1 MHYLCT
7 SFNDIFSLMIFIL
20 IAYILLILAVAFYK
34 RQSGNDVFFT
44 AEKNSSWAM
53 VAFGMLGASLSGIS
67 FISVP
72 GMATSSSFTY
82 MQLVLG
88 FSLGY
93 IIVAKV
99 LLPLYYKLNL
109 TNIYEYLSL
118 RHGKHSY
125 RTASMFFILS
135 RGLGSAAR
143 LYVSAFLIHSFIFA
157 PLGIPFPLVAIL
169 MVAFIYLYTSVGGI
183 HTLVKTDVIQTIFL
197 LGALIILLLLSYN
210 QLGESFS
217 LGETLSQQ
225 SFIVTDWVA
234 KNNFVKYVLSGMLI
248 TVCMTGLDQDM
259 MQKNLTCR
267 TLQEA
272 QKNMYSYGFMFLPIN
287 FAFLLL
293 GLYVGGIFIENGI
306 TIPAENDM
314 LLPEA
319 VRMGLLPEVGTY
331 IFIIGIISASLSSA
345 DSTFVS
351 LTTTISTT
359 FCPTETKEDKGKYE
373 NFRKLTHIAVGV
385 FFCLMLMVFYFV
397 ENDNMIDLLFRLA
410 SYTYG
415 PLLGLFALSMFTKI
429 QIKDKFSPIVCTIS
443 PIICVI
449 IQVLS
454 DNSLGYELLLL
465 NGIITFVGLL
475 LIKRNDNTEC
485 KILNK

>member
-7 SFNDIFSLMIFIL
+7 SFYDIFSLMLFIL

-72 GMATSSSFTY
+72 GMAPSSGFTY

-143 LYVSAFLIHSFIFA
+143 LYVSAFLIHTFIFA

-169 MVAFIYLYTSVGGI
+169 MIAFIYLYTSVGGI
-183 HTLVKTDVIQTIFL
+183 HTLVKTDVIQTVFL

-225 SFIVTDWVA
+225 SFIVTDWAA
-234 KNNFVKYVLSGMLI
+234 KNNFIKYVLSGMLI

-267 TLQEA
+267 TLKEA

-293 GLYVGGIFIENGI
+293 GLYVGGILIENGI

-319 VRMGLLPEVGTY
+319 VRMGLLPEVATY

-359 FCPTETKEDKGKYE
+359 FCPTQIKGNEGKFE

-385 FFCLMLMVFYFV
+385 FFCLMLMVFYYV
-397 ENDNMIDLLFRLA
+397 GNDNMIDLLFNLA

-415 PLLGLFALSMFTKI
+415 PLLGLFAFSMFTKYKI
-429 QIKDKFSPIVCTIS
+429 NDKFSPIICIIS
-443 PIICVI
+443 PSICLAA
-449 IQVLS
+449 QFLTN
-454 DNSLGYELLLL
+454 NSFGYELLLL

-475 LIKRNDNTEC
+475 LIKRNDSTER

>member
-7 SFNDIFSLMIFIL
+7 SFYDIFSLMIFIL

-72 GMATSSSFTY
+72 GMAPSSGFTY

-143 LYVSAFLIHSFIFA
+143 LYVSAFLIHTFIFA

-183 HTLVKTDVIQTIFL
+183 HTLVKTDVIQTVFL

-293 GLYVGGIFIENGI
+293 GLFVGGIFIENGI

-319 VRMGLLPEVGTY
+319 VRIGLLPEVATY

-359 FCPTETKEDKGKYE
+359 FCPTHTKEDKGKYE
-373 NFRKLTHIAVGV
+373 NFRKLTHIVVGV

-397 ENDNMIDLLFRLA
+397 ENNNMIDLLFNLA

-415 PLLGLFALSMFTKI
+415 PLLGLFAFSMFTKYKI
-429 QIKDKFSPIVCTIS
+429 NDKLS
-443 PIICVI
+443 PIICI
-449 IQVLS
+449 ISPSICLAAQFLTN
-454 DNSLGYELLLL
+454 NSFGYELLLL

-475 LIKRNDNTEC
+475 LIKRNDSTER

>member
-1 MHYLCT
+1 MWGILVIYL
-7 SFNDIFSLMIFIL
+7 S
-20 IAYILLILAVAFYK
+20 LILGVALYK
-34 RQSGNDVFFT
+34 RRRGNKAFFT

-109 TNIYEYLSL
+109 TNIYEYLEQRLGS
-118 RHGKHSY
+118 KSY
-125 RTASMFFILS
+125 HTASLFFILS

-143 LYVSAFLIHSFIFA
+143 LYVSAFLIHTFIFA
-157 PLGIPFPLVAIL
+157 PLGIPFPLVASAL
-169 MVAFIYLYTSVGGI
+169 VAFIYIYTSVGGI

-197 LGALIILLLLSYN
+197 LGALVGLLVLAYLGLDHSSASAGLS
-210 QLGESFS
+210 E
-217 LGETLSQQ
+217 Q
-225 SFIVTDWVA
+225 SFVVTDWAA

-267 TLQEA
+267 TLKEA

-287 FAFLLL
+287 FLFLLL
-293 GLYVGGIFIENGI
+293 GLYVGGLFTQNGI
-306 TIPAENDM
+306 SIPTENDM

-319 VRMGLLPEVGTY
+319 VSMELLPTAATY

-359 FCPTETKEDKGKYE
+359 FCPTQIKGNEGKFE

-397 ENDNMIDLLFRLA
+397 GSDNMIDLLFNLA

-415 PLLGLFALSMFTKI
+415 PLLGLFAFSMFTKYKI
-429 QIKDKFSPIVCTIS
+429 NDKLS
-443 PIICVI
+443 PIICI
-449 IQVLS
+449 ISPSICLAVQFLTN
-454 DNSLGYELLLL
+454 NSFGYELLLL

-475 LIKRNDNTEC
+475 LIKRNDSTER

>member
-1 MHYLCT
+1 
-7 SFNDIFSLMIFIL
+7 MIFIL

-44 AEKNSSWAM
+44 AERNSSWAM

-72 GMATSSSFTY
+72 GMAPSSGFTY

-267 TLQEA
+267 TLKEA

-359 FCPTETKEDKGKYE
+359 FCSSQTKEDKGKYE

-385 FFCLMLMVFYFV
+385 FFCIMLMVFYFV
-397 ENDNMIDLLFRLA
+397 ENDNMIDLLFQLA

>member
-1 MHYLCT
+1 MWVILVIYL
-7 SFNDIFSLMIFIL
+7 S
-20 IAYILLILAVAFYK
+20 LILGVALYK
-34 RQSGNDVFFT
+34 RRRGNKAFFT

-109 TNIYEYLSL
+109 TNIYEYLEQRLGS
-118 RHGKHSY
+118 KSY
-125 RTASMFFILS
+125 HTASLFFILS

-143 LYVSAFLIHSFIFA
+143 LYVSAFLIHTFIFA
-157 PLGIPFPLVAIL
+157 PLGIPFPLVAFL

-197 LGALIILLLLSYN
+197 LGALVGLLVLAYLGLDHSSASAGLS
-210 QLGESFS
+210 E
-217 LGETLSQQ
+217 Q
-225 SFIVTDWVA
+225 SFIVTDWAA

-267 TLQEA
+267 TLKEA

-287 FAFLLL
+287 FLFLLL
-293 GLYVGGIFIENGI
+293 GLYVGGLFIQNGVG
-306 TIPAENDM
+306 IPAENDM

-319 VRMGLLPEVGTY
+319 VSMGLLPTVATY

-359 FCPTETKEDKGKYE
+359 FCPTQIKGNEGKFE

-397 ENDNMIDLLFRLA
+397 GSDNMIDLLFNLA

-415 PLLGLFALSMFTKI
+415 PLLGLFAFSMFTKYKI
-429 QIKDKFSPIVCTIS
+429 NDKFSPIICIIS
-443 PIICVI
+443 PIICLI
-449 IQVLS
+449 IQYMS
-454 DNSLGYELLLL
+454 NNSFGYELLLL

-475 LIKRNDNTEC
+475 LIKRNDSTER

>member
-1 MHYLCT
+1 
-7 SFNDIFSLMIFIL
+7 MIFIL

-44 AEKNSSWAM
+44 AERNSSWAM

-72 GMATSSSFTY
+72 GMAPSSGFTY

-125 RTASMFFILS
+125 RTASLFFILS
-135 RGLGSAAR
+135 RGLGAVAR
-143 LYVSAFLIHSFIFA
+143 LYISTYLIYEFIFA
-157 PLGIPFPLVAIL
+157 SMGIPFYVVAIL
-169 MVAFIYLYTSVGGI
+169 IVLFMYIYTSASGI
-183 HTLVKTDVIQTIFL
+183 ATLVKTDVIQTIFL
-197 LGALIILLLLSYN
+197 LGALVVLLIFAFNVLSN
-210 QLGESFS
+210 ANALPINIAEQR
-217 LGETLSQQ
+217 
-225 SFIVTDWVA
+225 FIVTDWA
-234 KNNFVKYVLSGMLI
+234 AQDNFFKYILSGMFI
-248 TVCMTGLDQDM
+248 TVSMTGLDQDM
-259 MQKNLTCR
+259 MQKNLTCK
-267 TLQEA
+267 TLKDA
-272 QKNMYSYGFMFLPIN
+272 QKNMLSYGFMFIPIN
-287 FAFLLL
+287 FLFLLL
-293 GLYVGGIFIENGI
+293 GFLLAALYGASAVALPI
-306 TIPAENDM
+306 ENDM
-314 LLPEA
+314 LLPHA
-319 VRMGLLPEVGTY
+319 IQSGLLPEVAKY
-331 IFIIGIISASLSSA
+331 IFIIGIISATFSSA

-359 FCPTETKEDKGKYE
+359 FCSSKTKENETLYTKY
-373 NFRKLTHIAVGV
+373 RKTIHLFVAI
-385 FFCLMLMVFYFV
+385 FFILMLMVFYTTKN
-397 ENDNMIDLLFRLA
+397 ENMIDLLFRLA

-429 QIKDKFSPIVCTIS
+429 QIKDKFSPLICTIS

-454 DNSLGYELLLL
+454 GNSLGYELLLL
-465 NGIITFVGLL
+465 NGFITFVGLM
-475 LIKRNDNTEC
+475 LIKR
-485 KILNK
+485 K

>member
-1 MHYLCT
+1 
-7 SFNDIFSLMIFIL
+7 MIFIL
-20 IAYILLILAVAFYK
+20 IAYILLILAVALYK

-44 AEKNSSWAM
+44 AERNSSWAM

-72 GMATSSSFTY
+72 GMAPSSGFTY

-157 PLGIPFPLVAIL
+157 PLGIPFPLVASAL
-169 MVAFIYLYTSVGGI
+169 VAFIYIYTSVGGI
-183 HTLVKTDVIQTIFL
+183 HTLVKTDVIQTVFL
-197 LGALIILLLLSYN
+197 LGALIILLLFSYN

-225 SFIVTDWVA
+225 SFIVTDWAA
-234 KNNFVKYVLSGMLI
+234 KNNFIKYVLSGMLI

-267 TLQEA
+267 TLKEA

-287 FAFLLL
+287 FLFLLL
-293 GLYVGGIFIENGI
+293 GLYVGGLFTQNGVS
-306 TIPAENDM
+306 IPAENDM

-319 VRMGLLPEVGTY
+319 VSMGLLPAMATY

-359 FCPTETKEDKGKYE
+359 FCPTHIKRNEGKFE

-397 ENDNMIDLLFRLA
+397 GSDNMIDLLFNLA

-415 PLLGLFALSMFTKI
+415 PLLGLFAFSMFTKYKI
-429 QIKDKFSPIVCTIS
+429 NDKLS
-443 PIICVI
+443 PIICI
-449 IQVLS
+449 ISPSICLVVQFLTN
-454 DNSLGYELLLL
+454 NSFGYELLLL

-475 LIKRNDNTEC
+475 LIKRNDSTER

>member
-7 SFNDIFSLMIFIL
+7 SLYDIFSLMIFIL

-44 AEKNSSWAM
+44 AERNSSWAM

-72 GMATSSSFTY
+72 GMAPSSGFTY

-183 HTLVKTDVIQTIFL
+183 HTLVKTDVIQTVFL

-210 QLGESFS
+210 QLGESLS

-306 TIPAENDM
+306 TIPTENDM

-319 VRMGLLPEVGTY
+319 VRMGLLPEVATY

-359 FCPTETKEDKGKYE
+359 FCPTQIKGNEGKFE

-397 ENDNMIDLLFRLA
+397 GSDNMIDLLFNLA

-415 PLLGLFALSMFTKI
+415 PLLGLFAFSMFTKYKI
-429 QIKDKFSPIVCTIS
+429 NDKLS
-443 PIICVI
+443 PIICI
-449 IQVLS
+449 ISPSICLAAQFLTN
-454 DNSLGYELLLL
+454 NSFGYELLLL

-475 LIKRNDNTEC
+475 LIKRNDSTER

>member
-1 MHYLCT
+1 
-7 SFNDIFSLMIFIL
+7 MIFIL

-34 RQSGNDVFFT
+34 RQGGNDVFFT

-72 GMATSSSFTY
+72 GMAPSSGFTY

-118 RHGKHSY
+118 RHSKYSY

-143 LYVSAFLIHSFIFA
+143 LYVSAFLIHTFIFA
-157 PLGIPFPLVAIL
+157 PLGIPFPLVAFL
-169 MVAFIYLYTSVGGI
+169 MVTFIYLYTSVGGI

-197 LGALIILLLLSYN
+197 LGALIVLLLLSYN
-210 QLGESFS
+210 RLGESFS
-217 LGETLSQQ
+217 LSETLSQQ

-267 TLQEA
+267 TLQKA

-293 GLYVGGIFIENGI
+293 GLYVGSIFIESGI
-306 TIPAENDM
+306 TIPGKNDM

-319 VRMGLLPEVGTY
+319 VRMGLLPEAATY

-359 FCPTETKEDKGKYE
+359 FCPSQTKEDKGKYE
-373 NFRKLTHIAVGV
+373 NFRKLTHIAVGT

-397 ENDNMIDLLFRLA
+397 KNNNMIDLLFRLA

-415 PLLGLFALSMFTKI
+415 PLLGLFTLSMFTKI
-429 QIKDKFSPIVCTIS
+429 KIKDKISPLVCTIS

-454 DNSLGYELLLL
+454 SNSLGYELLLL
-465 NGIITFVGLL
+465 NGFITFVGLM
-475 LIKRNDNTEC
+475 LIKQ
-485 KILNK
+485 K

>member
-1 MHYLCT
+1 
-7 SFNDIFSLMIFIL
+7 MIFIL

-34 RQSGNDVFFT
+34 RQGGNDVFFT

-72 GMATSSSFTY
+72 GMAPSSGFTY

-118 RHGKHSY
+118 RHGKYSY

-143 LYVSAFLIHSFIFA
+143 LYVSAFLIHTFIFA

-169 MVAFIYLYTSVGGI
+169 MVTFIYLYTSVGGI
-183 HTLVKTDVIQTIFL
+183 HTLIKTDVIQTIFL

-210 QLGESFS
+210 RLGESFS
-217 LGETLSQQ
+217 LSETLSQQ

-267 TLQEA
+267 TLQKA

-293 GLYVGGIFIENGI
+293 GLYVGSIFIESGI
-306 TIPAENDM
+306 TIPGKNDM

-319 VRMGLLPEVGTY
+319 VRMGLLPEAATY

-359 FCPTETKEDKGKYE
+359 FCPSQTKEDKGKYE
-373 NFRKLTHIAVGV
+373 NFRKLTHIAVGT

-397 ENDNMIDLLFRLA
+397 KNNNMIDLLFRLA

-415 PLLGLFALSMFTKI
+415 PLLGLFTLSMFTKI
-429 QIKDKFSPIVCTIS
+429 KIKDKISPLVCTIS

-454 DNSLGYELLLL
+454 SNSLGYELLLL
-465 NGIITFVGLL
+465 NGFITFVGLM
-475 LIKRNDNTEC
+475 LIKQ
-485 KILNK
+485 K

>member
-1 MHYLCT
+1 
-7 SFNDIFSLMIFIL
+7 
-20 IAYILLILAVAFYK
+20 
-34 RQSGNDVFFT
+34 
-44 AEKNSSWAM
+44 
-53 VAFGMLGASLSGIS
+53 
-67 FISVP
+67 
-72 GMATSSSFTY
+72 
-82 MQLVLG
+82 
-88 FSLGY
+88 
-93 IIVAKV
+93 
-99 LLPLYYKLNL
+99 
-109 TNIYEYLSL
+109 
-118 RHGKHSY
+118 
-125 RTASMFFILS
+125 
-135 RGLGSAAR
+135 
-143 LYVSAFLIHSFIFA
+143 VSAFLIHSFIFA

-183 HTLVKTDVIQTIFL
+183 HTLVKTDVIQTVFL
-197 LGALIILLLLSYN
+197 LGALIILLLFSYN

-217 LGETLSQQ
+217 LGETLNQQ

-293 GLYVGGIFIENGI
+293 GLCVGNILIENGI
-306 TIPAENDM
+306 SIPAENDM

-319 VRMGLLPEVGTY
+319 ILMGLLPEVATY
-331 IFIIGIISASLSSA
+331 IFTVGIISASLSSA

-351 LTTTISTT
+351 LTTTLSTT
-359 FCPTETKEDKGKYE
+359 FCSDEVKNNDGKYE
-373 NFRKLTHIAVGV
+373 NYRKRTHIAVGV
-385 FFCLMLMVFYFV
+385 FFCLMLLIFYFV
-397 ENDNMIDLLFRLA
+397 GSDNMIDLLFRLA

-415 PLLGLFALSMFTKI
+415 PLLGLFALSMFTKVEI
-429 QIKDKFSPIVCTIS
+429 NDNLSPIVCTIS

-454 DNSLGYELLLL
+454 SNSLGYELLLL
-465 NGIITFVGLL
+465 NGMLTFVGLL
-475 LIKRNDNTEC
+475 LIRK
-485 KILNK
+485 K

>member
-7 SFNDIFSLMIFIL
+7 SLYDIFSLMLFIL

-72 GMATSSSFTY
+72 GMATSSGFTY

-109 TNIYEYLSL
+109 TNIYEYLGQRLGS
-118 RHGKHSY
+118 KSY
-125 RTASMFFILS
+125 HTASLFFILS

-143 LYVSAFLIHSFIFA
+143 LYVSAFLIHTFIFA

-267 TLQEA
+267 TLKEA

-293 GLYVGGIFIENGI
+293 GLYVSGIFIENGI
-306 TIPAENDM
+306 TIPTENDM

-319 VRMGLLPEVGTY
+319 VRMGLLPEVATY

-359 FCPTETKEDKGKYE
+359 FCPTQIKGNEGKFE
-373 NFRKLTHIAVGV
+373 SFRKLTHIAVGV

-397 ENDNMIDLLFRLA
+397 GSDNMIDLLFNLA

-415 PLLGLFALSMFTKI
+415 PLLGLFAFSMFTKI
-429 QIKDKFSPIVCTIS
+429 EINDKFSPLICTIS

-454 DNSLGYELLLL
+454 GNSLGYELLLL
-465 NGIITFVGLL
+465 NGFITFVGLM
-475 LIKRNDNTEC
+475 LIRRK
-485 KILNK
+485 

>member
-1 MHYLCT
+1 
-7 SFNDIFSLMIFIL
+7 MIFIL

-44 AEKNSSWAM
+44 AERNSSWAM

-72 GMATSSSFTY
+72 GMAPSSGFTY

-143 LYVSAFLIHSFIFA
+143 LYVSAFLIHTFIFA

-183 HTLVKTDVIQTIFL
+183 HTLVKTDVIQTVFL

-217 LGETLSQQ
+217 LGDTLSQQ

-267 TLQEA
+267 TLKEA

-287 FAFLLL
+287 CAFLLL
-293 GLYVGGIFIENGI
+293 GLYVSNIFIENGI

-319 VRMGLLPEVGTY
+319 VRMGLLPEVATY

-359 FCPTETKEDKGKYE
+359 FCPTETKENKGKYE

-397 ENDNMIDLLFRLA
+397 GSDNMIDLLFNLA

-415 PLLGLFALSMFTKI
+415 PLLGLFAFSMFTKYKI
-429 QIKDKFSPIVCTIS
+429 NDKLS
-443 PIICVI
+443 PIICI
-449 IQVLS
+449 ISPSICLAAQFLTN
-454 DNSLGYELLLL
+454 NSFGYELLLL

>member
-1 MHYLCT
+1 MAVTLYK
-7 SFNDIFSLMIFIL
+7 SKRSNEAFFS
-20 IAYILLILAVAFYK
+20 
-34 RQSGNDVFFT
+34 
-44 AEKNSSWAM
+44 AEKNSSWGM

-72 GMATSSSFTY
+72 GMAMSSGFSY

-99 LLPLYYKLNL
+99 LLPLYYRLNL
-109 TNIYEYLSL
+109 TNIYEYLEQRL
-118 RHGKHSY
+118 GGKSY
-125 RTASMFFILS
+125 HTASVFFILS

-157 PLGIPFPLVAIL
+157 PFGIPFPIVAAAL
-169 MVAFIYLYTSVGGI
+169 VAFIFLYTSVGGI
-183 HTLVKTDVIQTIFL
+183 HTLVRTDVVQTVFL
-197 LGALIILLLLSYN
+197 LGALVGLLVLAY
-210 QLGESFS
+210 LGPDHSGAS
-217 LGETLSQQ
+217 AGISQQ
-225 SFIVTDWVA
+225 TFIVTDWGA
-234 KNNFVKYVLSGMLI
+234 KNNFIKYVLSGMLI

-267 TLQEA
+267 TLKEA

-287 FAFLLL
+287 FLFLLL
-293 GLYVGGIFIENGI
+293 GLYVGGLFTASGI
-306 TIPAENDM
+306 SIPAENDM

-319 VRMGLLPEVGTY
+319 VRSGLLPNVATY

-351 LTTTISTT
+351 LTTTIATT
-359 FCPTETKEDKGKYE
+359 FCPTKIKEDASKFI

-385 FFCLMLMVFYFV
+385 FFCLMLMVFYYV
-397 ENDNMIDLLFRLA
+397 GNDNMIDLLFNLA

-415 PLLGLFALSMFTKI
+415 PLLGLFAFSMFTKHKI
-429 QIKDKFSPIVCTIS
+429 NDKFSPIICIIS
-443 PIICVI
+443 PSICLAV
-449 IQVLS
+449 QFLT
-454 DNSLGYELLLL
+454 NNYFGYELLLL

-475 LIKRNDNTEC
+475 LIKRNDSTER

>member
-1 MHYLCT
+1 MWVILVIY
-7 SFNDIFSLMIFIL
+7 FSLIL
-20 IAYILLILAVAFYK
+20 SVALYK
-34 RQSGNDVFFT
+34 RKRGNKAFFT

-72 GMATSSSFTY
+72 GMATNSSFTY

-143 LYVSAFLIHSFIFA
+143 LYVSAFLIHTFIFA
-157 PLGIPFPLVAIL
+157 PLGIPFPLVSIL
-169 MVAFIYLYTSVGGI
+169 MVAFIYIYTSVGGI

-197 LGALIILLLLSYN
+197 LGALVGLLVLAYLGLDHSSASAGLS
-210 QLGESFS
+210 E
-217 LGETLSQQ
+217 Q

-267 TLQEA
+267 TLKEA

-287 FAFLLL
+287 FLFLLL
-293 GLYVGGIFIENGI
+293 GLYVGGLFIQNGI
-306 TIPAENDM
+306 SIPTENDM

-319 VRMGLLPEVGTY
+319 VRMGLLPTVATY

-359 FCPTETKEDKGKYE
+359 FCPTQIKGNEGKFE

-397 ENDNMIDLLFRLA
+397 GSDNMIDLLFNLA

-415 PLLGLFALSMFTKI
+415 PLLGLFAFSMFTKYKI
-429 QIKDKFSPIVCTIS
+429 NDKLS
-443 PIICVI
+443 PIICI
-449 IQVLS
+449 ISPSICLAVQFLTN
-454 DNSLGYELLLL
+454 NSFGYELLLL

-475 LIKRNDNTEC
+475 LIKRNDSTER

>member
-1 MHYLCT
+1 ML
-7 SFNDIFSLMIFIL
+7 FIL
-20 IAYILLILAVAFYK
+20 IAYIVLILAVTLYK
-34 RQSGNDVFFT
+34 SKRGNDVFFN
-44 AEKNSSWAM
+44 AQKNASWGM

-72 GMATSSSFTY
+72 GMAMSSSFTY

-118 RHGKHSY
+118 RLGIHSY
-125 RTASMFFILS
+125 RTASLFFIIS

-143 LYVSAFLIHSFIFA
+143 LYVSAFLIHSFIFS
-157 PLGIPFPLVAIL
+157 PLGIPFPIVSLFIIG
-169 MVAFIYLYTSVGGI
+169 FIYLYTSVGGI
-183 HTLVKTDVIQTIFL
+183 HTLVRTDVIQTFFL
-197 LGALIILLLLSYN
+197 LAALVGLLILSHNTLTEGQFPSNSLL
-210 QLGESFS
+210 
-217 LGETLSQQ
+217 TLLNNEKL
-225 SFIVTDWVA
+225 IVTDWSA
-234 KNNFVKYVLSGMLI
+234 KNNFIKYVLSGMLI

-267 TLQEA
+267 TLKES

-287 FAFLLL
+287 FVFLLL
-293 GLYVGGIFIENGI
+293 GLLVGNIFMQNGI
-306 TIPAENDM
+306 NIPAENDM

-319 VRMGLLPEVGTY
+319 VRLDILPDIATY

-359 FCPTETKEDKGKYE
+359 FCSADMKANETLYTKY
-373 NFRKLTHIAVGV
+373 RKLIHAIVGV
-385 FFCLMLMVFYFV
+385 FFILMLMAFYFV
-397 ENDNMIDLLFRLA
+397 NNDNMIDLLFRLA

-415 PLLGLFALSMFTKI
+415 PLLGLFVFSMFTRYKI
-429 QIKDKFSPIVCTIS
+429 NDKFS

-449 IQVLS
+449 SPLICLALQFLTN
-454 DNSLGYELLLL
+454 NSFGYELLLL
-465 NGIITFVGLL
+465 NGFITFVGLM
-475 LIKRNDNTEC
+475 LIKR
-485 KILNK
+485 K

>member
-7 SFNDIFSLMIFIL
+7 SFYDIFSLMIFIL

-34 RQSGNDVFFT
+34 RQGGNDVFFT

-72 GMATSSSFTY
+72 GMAPSSGFTY

-118 RHGKHSY
+118 RHGKYSY

-143 LYVSAFLIHSFIFA
+143 LYVSAFLIHTFIFA

-169 MVAFIYLYTSVGGI
+169 MVTFIYLYTSVGGI
-183 HTLVKTDVIQTIFL
+183 HTLIKTDVIQTIFL

-210 QLGESFS
+210 RLGESFS
-217 LGETLSQQ
+217 LSETLSQQ

-267 TLQEA
+267 TLQKA

-293 GLYVGGIFIENGI
+293 GLYVGSIFIESGI
-306 TIPAENDM
+306 TIPTQNDM

-319 VRMGLLPEVGTY
+319 IRMGLLPEAATY

-359 FCPTETKEDKGKYE
+359 FCPSQTKEDKGKYE
-373 NFRKLTHIAVGV
+373 NFRKLTHIAVGT

-397 ENDNMIDLLFRLA
+397 KNNNMIDLLFRLA

-415 PLLGLFALSMFTKI
+415 PLLGLFTLSMFTKI
-429 QIKDKFSPIVCTIS
+429 KIKDKISPLVCTIS

-454 DNSLGYELLLL
+454 SNSLGYELLLL
-465 NGIITFVGLL
+465 NGFITFVGLM
-475 LIKRNDNTEC
+475 LIKQ
-485 KILNK
+485 K

>member
-1 MHYLCT
+1 MWVILVIYL
-7 SFNDIFSLMIFIL
+7 S
-20 IAYILLILAVAFYK
+20 LILGVALYK
-34 RQSGNDVFFT
+34 RRRGNKAFFT
-44 AEKNSSWAM
+44 AEKNSSWTM

-72 GMATSSSFTY
+72 GMAPSSSFTY

-109 TNIYEYLSL
+109 TNIYEYLEQRLGS
-118 RHGKHSY
+118 KSY
-125 RTASMFFILS
+125 HTASLFFILS

-143 LYVSAFLIHSFIFA
+143 LYVSAFLIHTFIFA
-157 PLGIPFPLVAIL
+157 PLGIPFPLVAFL

-197 LGALIILLLLSYN
+197 LGALVGLLVLAYLGLDHSSASVGLS
-210 QLGESFS
+210 E
-217 LGETLSQQ
+217 Q
-225 SFIVTDWVA
+225 SFIVTDWAA

-267 TLQEA
+267 TLKEA

-287 FAFLLL
+287 FLFLLL
-293 GLYVGGIFIENGI
+293 GLYVGGLFIQNGI
-306 TIPAENDM
+306 SIPTENDM

-319 VRMGLLPEVGTY
+319 VSMGLLPTMATY

-359 FCPTETKEDKGKYE
+359 FCPTQIKGNEGKFE
-373 NFRKLTHIAVGV
+373 SFRKLTHIAVGV

-397 ENDNMIDLLFRLA
+397 GSDNMIDLLFSLA

-415 PLLGLFALSMFTKI
+415 PLLGLFAFSMFTKYKI
-429 QIKDKFSPIVCTIS
+429 NDKFS

-449 IQVLS
+449 SPLICLIIQYMS
-454 DNSLGYELLLL
+454 NNSFGYELLLL

-475 LIKRNDNTEC
+475 LIKRNDSTER

>member
-72 GMATSSSFTY
+72 GMAPGSGFTY

-118 RHGKHSY
+118 RHGKYSY

-143 LYVSAFLIHSFIFA
+143 LYVSAFLIHTFIFA
-157 PLGIPFPLVAIL
+157 PLGIPFPLVAFL
-169 MVAFIYLYTSVGGI
+169 MVTFIYLYTSVGGI

-197 LGALIILLLLSYN
+197 LGALIVLLLLSYN
-210 QLGESFS
+210 RLGESFS
-217 LGETLSQQ
+217 LSETLSQQ

-267 TLQEA
+267 TLQKA

-293 GLYVGGIFIENGI
+293 GLYVGSIFIESGI
-306 TIPAENDM
+306 TIPAKNDM

-319 VRMGLLPEVGTY
+319 IRMGLLPEVATY

-359 FCPTETKEDKGKYE
+359 FCPSQTKEDKSKYE

-397 ENDNMIDLLFRLA
+397 ENNNMIDLLFRLA

-415 PLLGLFALSMFTKI
+415 PLLGLFTLSMFTKI
-429 QIKDKFSPIVCTIS
+429 KINDKYSPLVCTIS

-454 DNSLGYELLLL
+454 SNSLGYELLLL
-465 NGIITFVGLL
+465 NGFITFVGLM
-475 LIKRNDNTEC
+475 LIKR
-485 KILNK
+485 K

>member
-7 SFNDIFSLMIFIL
+7 SYYDIFSLMIFIL

-44 AEKNSSWAM
+44 AERNSSWAM

-72 GMATSSSFTY
+72 GMAPSSGFTY

-125 RTASMFFILS
+125 HTASMFFILS

-143 LYVSAFLIHSFIFA
+143 LYVSAFLIHTFIFA
-157 PLGIPFPLVAIL
+157 PLGISFPLVAIL

-183 HTLVKTDVIQTIFL
+183 HTLVKTDVIQTVFL

-319 VRMGLLPEVGTY
+319 VRMGLLPEVATY

-359 FCPTETKEDKGKYE
+359 FCPTETKENKGKYE

-385 FFCLMLMVFYFV
+385 FFCIMLIVFYFV
-397 ENDNMIDLLFRLA
+397 ENDNMIDLLFQLA

>member
-1 MHYLCT
+1 ML
-7 SFNDIFSLMIFIL
+7 FIL

-44 AEKNSSWAM
+44 AERNSSWAM

-72 GMATSSSFTY
+72 GMAPSSGFTY

-143 LYVSAFLIHSFIFA
+143 LYVSAFLIHTFIFA

-225 SFIVTDWVA
+225 SLIVTDWVA
-234 KNNFVKYVLSGMLI
+234 KNNFVKYVLSGMII

-293 GLYVGGIFIENGI
+293 GLNVSGIFIENGI
-306 TIPAENDM
+306 TIPTENDM

-319 VRMGLLPEVGTY
+319 VRMGLLPEVATY

-359 FCPTETKEDKGKYE
+359 FCPSQTKENKGKYE

-397 ENDNMIDLLFRLA
+397 ENDNMIDLLFQLA

-415 PLLGLFALSMFTKI
+415 PLLGLFALSMFTKVE
-429 QIKDKFSPIVCTIS
+429 IKDKFSPIVCTIS

-454 DNSLGYELLLL
+454 GNSLGYELLLL
-465 NGIITFVGLL
+465 NGFITFVGLM
-475 LIKRNDNTEC
+475 LIRRK
-485 KILNK
+485 

>member
-1 MHYLCT
+1 
-7 SFNDIFSLMIFIL
+7 MIFIL

-44 AEKNSSWAM
+44 AERNSSWAM

-72 GMATSSSFTY
+72 GMAPSSGFTY

-267 TLQEA
+267 TLKEA

-293 GLYVGGIFIENGI
+293 GLYVSGIFIENGI

-319 VRMGLLPEVGTY
+319 VRMGLLPEVATY

-359 FCPTETKEDKGKYE
+359 FCSSQTKEDKGKYE

-385 FFCLMLMVFYFV
+385 FFCIMLMVFYFV
-397 ENDNMIDLLFRLA
+397 ENDNMIDLLFQLA

>member
-1 MHYLCT
+1 MWVILVIYL
-7 SFNDIFSLMIFIL
+7 S
-20 IAYILLILAVAFYK
+20 LILGVALYK
-34 RQSGNDVFFT
+34 RRRGNKAFFT

-109 TNIYEYLSL
+109 TNIYEYLEQRLGS
-118 RHGKHSY
+118 KSY
-125 RTASMFFILS
+125 HTASLFFILS

-143 LYVSAFLIHSFIFA
+143 LYVSAFLIHTFIFA
-157 PLGIPFPLVAIL
+157 PLGIPFPLVASAL
-169 MVAFIYLYTSVGGI
+169 VAFIYIYTSVGGI

-197 LGALIILLLLSYN
+197 LGALVGLLVLAYLGLDHSSASAGLS
-210 QLGESFS
+210 E
-217 LGETLSQQ
+217 Q
-225 SFIVTDWVA
+225 SFIVIDWTA

-267 TLQEA
+267 TLKEA

-293 GLYVGGIFIENGI
+293 GLFVGGLFTQNCVG
-306 TIPAENDM
+306 IPAENDM

-319 VRMGLLPEVGTY
+319 VSMGLLPEVAQY

-345 DSTFVS
+345 DSTFMS

-359 FCPTETKEDKGKYE
+359 FCPAQIKENEGKFE

-397 ENDNMIDLLFRLA
+397 GSDNMIDLLFNLA

-415 PLLGLFALSMFTKI
+415 PLLGLFAFSMFTKYKI
-429 QIKDKFSPIVCTIS
+429 NDKFSPIICIIS
-443 PIICVI
+443 PSICLAA
-449 IQVLS
+449 QFLTN
-454 DNSLGYELLLL
+454 NSFGYELLLL

-475 LIKRNDNTEC
+475 LIKRNDSTKR

>member
-7 SFNDIFSLMIFIL
+7 SLYDIFSLMIFIL

-44 AEKNSSWAM
+44 AERNSSWAM

-72 GMATSSSFTY
+72 GMAPSSGFTY
-82 MQLVLG
+82 IQLVLG

-143 LYVSAFLIHSFIFA
+143 LYVSAFLIHTFIFA

-183 HTLVKTDVIQTIFL
+183 HTLVKTDVIQTVFL

-234 KNNFVKYVLSGMLI
+234 KNNFVKYLLSGMLI

-319 VRMGLLPEVGTY
+319 VRMGLLPEVATY

-359 FCPTETKEDKGKYE
+359 FCPAQIKGNEGKFE

-397 ENDNMIDLLFRLA
+397 GNDNMIDLLFNLA

-415 PLLGLFALSMFTKI
+415 PLLGLFAFSMFTKYKI
-429 QIKDKFSPIVCTIS
+429 NDKLS
-443 PIICVI
+443 PIICI
-449 IQVLS
+449 ISPSICLAAQFLTN
-454 DNSLGYELLLL
+454 NSFGYELLLL

-475 LIKRNDNTEC
+475 LIKRNDSTER
-485 KILNK
+485 KISY

>member
-1 MHYLCT
+1 MWVILVIYL
-7 SFNDIFSLMIFIL
+7 S
-20 IAYILLILAVAFYK
+20 LILGVALYK
-34 RQSGNDVFFT
+34 RRRGNKAFFT

-109 TNIYEYLSL
+109 TNIYEYLEQRLGS
-118 RHGKHSY
+118 KSY
-125 RTASMFFILS
+125 HTASLFFILS

-143 LYVSAFLIHSFIFA
+143 LYVSAFLIHTFIFA
-157 PLGIPFPLVAIL
+157 PLGIPFPLVALL

-197 LGALIILLLLSYN
+197 LGALVGLLVLAYLGLDHSSASAGLS
-210 QLGESFS
+210 E
-217 LGETLSQQ
+217 Q
-225 SFIVTDWVA
+225 SFIVTDLVA

-267 TLQEA
+267 TLKEA

-287 FAFLLL
+287 FLFLLL
-293 GLYVGGIFIENGI
+293 GLYVGGLFIQNGVG
-306 TIPAENDM
+306 IPAENDM

-319 VRMGLLPEVGTY
+319 VSMGLLPTVATY

-359 FCPTETKEDKGKYE
+359 FCPTQIKGNEGKFE

-385 FFCLMLMVFYFV
+385 FFCLMLMIFYFV
-397 ENDNMIDLLFRLA
+397 GSDNMIDLLFSLA

-415 PLLGLFALSMFTKI
+415 PLLGLFAFSMFTKYKI
-429 QIKDKFSPIVCTIS
+429 NNKFS

-449 IQVLS
+449 SPLICLIIQYMS
-454 DNSLGYELLLL
+454 NNSFGYELLLL

-475 LIKRNDNTEC
+475 LIKRNDSTER

>member
-1 MHYLCT
+1 MWVILVIYL
-7 SFNDIFSLMIFIL
+7 S
-20 IAYILLILAVAFYK
+20 LILGVALYK
-34 RQSGNDVFFT
+34 RRRGNKAFFT

-143 LYVSAFLIHSFIFA
+143 LYVSAFLIHTFIFA
-157 PLGIPFPLVAIL
+157 PLGIPFPLVASAL
-169 MVAFIYLYTSVGGI
+169 VAFIYIYTSVGGI

-197 LGALIILLLLSYN
+197 LGALVGLLVLAYLGLDHSSASAGLS
-210 QLGESFS
+210 E
-217 LGETLSQQ
+217 Q
-225 SFIVTDWVA
+225 SFIVTDWTA

-267 TLQEA
+267 TLKEA

-293 GLYVGGIFIENGI
+293 GLFVGGLFIQNGVG
-306 TIPAENDM
+306 IPAENDM

-319 VRMGLLPEVGTY
+319 VKMGLLPEMATY

-359 FCPTETKEDKGKYE
+359 FCPSQIKGNEGKFE

-397 ENDNMIDLLFRLA
+397 GSDNMIDLLFNLA

-415 PLLGLFALSMFTKI
+415 PLLGLFAFSMFTKYKI
-429 QIKDKFSPIVCTIS
+429 NDKFS

-449 IQVLS
+449 SPLICLIIQYMS
-454 DNSLGYELLLL
+454 NNSFGYELLLL

-475 LIKRNDNTEC
+475 LIKRNDSTER

>member
-1 MHYLCT
+1 ML
-7 SFNDIFSLMIFIL
+7 FIL

-72 GMATSSSFTY
+72 GMAPSSGFTY

-125 RTASMFFILS
+125 RTASLFFILS

-143 LYVSAFLIHSFIFA
+143 LYVSAFLIHTFIFA
-157 PLGIPFPLVAIL
+157 PLGIPFPLVALL
-169 MVAFIYLYTSVGGI
+169 MVTFIYLYTSVGGI
-183 HTLVKTDVIQTIFL
+183 HTLVKTDVIQTVFL
-197 LGALIILLLLSYN
+197 LGALVCLLAFAYMGMDGSPVSILN
-210 QLGESFS
+210 EK
-217 LGETLSQQ
+217 
-225 SFIVTDWVA
+225 FIVTDWVA
-234 KNNFVKYVLSGMLI
+234 KNNVVKYVLSGMLI

-267 TLQEA
+267 TLKEA

-293 GLYVGGIFIENGI
+293 GLYVGSIFIESGI
-306 TIPAENDM
+306 TIPTQNDM

-319 VRMGLLPEVGTY
+319 IRMGLLPETATY
-331 IFIIGIISASLSSA
+331 IFIVGIISASLSSA

-359 FCPTETKEDKGKYE
+359 FCPSQTKEDKGKYE

-385 FFCLMLMVFYFV
+385 FFCIILMVFYFV
-397 ENDNMIDLLFRLA
+397 RNDNMIDLLFRLA

-415 PLLGLFALSMFTKI
+415 PLLGLFALSMFTKVEI
-429 QIKDKFSPIVCTIS
+429 NDKFSPLVCTIS

-449 IQVLS
+449 IQVVS
-454 DNSLGYELLLL
+454 GNSLGYELLLL
-465 NGIITFVGLL
+465 NGMITFVGLM
-475 LIKRNDNTEC
+475 LIRKS
-485 KILNK
+485 

>member
-1 MHYLCT
+1 ML
-7 SFNDIFSLMIFIL
+7 FIL

-44 AEKNSSWAM
+44 AERNSSWAM

-72 GMATSSSFTY
+72 GMTPSSGFTY

-143 LYVSAFLIHSFIFA
+143 LYVSAFLIHTFIFA

-183 HTLVKTDVIQTIFL
+183 HTLVKTDVIQTVFL

-293 GLYVGGIFIENGI
+293 GLYVSNIFIENGI

-314 LLPEA
+314 LLPDA
-319 VRMGLLPEVGTY
+319 VRMGLLPEVATY

-359 FCPTETKEDKGKYE
+359 FCPSETKEDKGKYE

-429 QIKDKFSPIVCTIS
+429 EINDNFSPLICTIS

-454 DNSLGYELLLL
+454 GNSLGYELLLL
-465 NGIITFVGLL
+465 NGFITFVGLM
-475 LIKRNDNTEC
+475 LIRRK
-485 KILNK
+485 

>member
-1 MHYLCT
+1 MW
-7 SFNDIFSLMIFIL
+7 
-20 IAYILLILAVAFYK
+20 AILLIYLIIIMAVTLYKSKRSNEAFF
-34 RQSGNDVFFT
+34 S
-44 AEKNSSWAM
+44 AEKNSSWGM

-72 GMATSSSFTY
+72 GMAMSSGFSY

-109 TNIYEYLSL
+109 TNIYEYLEQRL
-118 RHGKHSY
+118 GHKSY
-125 RTASMFFILS
+125 HTASVFFILS

-157 PLGIPFPLVAIL
+157 QLGIPFPIVAAAL
-169 MVAFIYLYTSVGGI
+169 VAFIFLYTSVGGI
-183 HTLVKTDVIQTIFL
+183 HTLVRTDVVQTVFL
-197 LGALIILLLLSYN
+197 LGALVGLLVLAYIGLDHSSASA
-210 QLGESFS
+210 GI
-217 LGETLSQQ
+217 SQQ
-225 SFIVTDWVA
+225 TFIVTDWGA
-234 KNNFVKYVLSGMLI
+234 KNNFIKYVLSGMLI

-267 TLQEA
+267 TLKDA

-287 FAFLLL
+287 FLFLLL
-293 GLYVGGIFIENGI
+293 GLYVGSLFTASGIS
-306 TIPAENDM
+306 IPAENDM

-319 VRMGLLPEVGTY
+319 VRSGLLPNIATY

-359 FCPTETKEDKGKYE
+359 FCPTKIKENEGKFE

-385 FFCLMLMVFYFV
+385 FFCLMLMVFYYV
-397 ENDNMIDLLFRLA
+397 GNDNMIDLLFNLA

-415 PLLGLFALSMFTKI
+415 PLLGLFTFSMFTKHKI
-429 QIKDKFSPIVCTIS
+429 NDKFSPIICIIS
-443 PIICVI
+443 PSICLAV
-449 IQVLS
+449 QFLT
-454 DNSLGYELLLL
+454 NNYFGYELLLL

-475 LIKRNDNTEC
+475 LIKRNDSTER

>member
-1 MHYLCT
+1 
-7 SFNDIFSLMIFIL
+7 MIFIL

-72 GMATSSSFTY
+72 GMAPGSGFTY

-118 RHGKHSY
+118 RHGKYSY

-169 MVAFIYLYTSVGGI
+169 MVTFIYLYTSVGGI

-210 QLGESFS
+210 RLGESFS
-217 LGETLSQQ
+217 LSETLSQQ

-267 TLQEA
+267 TLQKA

-293 GLYVGGIFIENGI
+293 GLYVSGIFIKNGI
-306 TIPAENDM
+306 
-314 LLPEA
+314 
-319 VRMGLLPEVGTY
+319 
-331 IFIIGIISASLSSA
+331 
-345 DSTFVS
+345 
-351 LTTTISTT
+351 
-359 FCPTETKEDKGKYE
+359 
-373 NFRKLTHIAVGV
+373 
-385 FFCLMLMVFYFV
+385 
-397 ENDNMIDLLFRLA
+397 
-410 SYTYG
+410 
-415 PLLGLFALSMFTKI
+415 
-429 QIKDKFSPIVCTIS
+429 
-443 PIICVI
+443 
-449 IQVLS
+449 
-454 DNSLGYELLLL
+454 
-465 NGIITFVGLL
+465 
-475 LIKRNDNTEC
+475 
-485 KILNK
+485 

>member
-1 MHYLCT
+1 ML
-7 SFNDIFSLMIFIL
+7 FIL
-20 IAYILLILAVAFYK
+20 IAYILLILAVTFYK
-34 RQSGNDVFFT
+34 RKRGNEAFFT
-44 AEKNSSWAM
+44 AERNSSWVM

-67 FISVP
+67 FISVT
-72 GMATSSSFTY
+72 GMAPSSGFTY

-109 TNIYEYLSL
+109 TNIYEYLNL
-118 RHGKHSY
+118 RHGKYSY
-125 RTASMFFILS
+125 RTASLFFILS

-143 LYVSAFLIHSFIFA
+143 LYVSAFLIHTFIFA

-183 HTLVKTDVIQTIFL
+183 YTLVKTDVIQTIFL
-197 LGALIILLLLSYN
+197 LGSLVCLLVFSYN
-210 QLGESFS
+210 GMDGSHVSILNEKWI
-217 LGETLSQQ
+217 E
-225 SFIVTDWVA
+225 TDWVA

-267 TLQEA
+267 TLKEA

-293 GLYVGGIFIENGI
+293 GLCVGNIFIENGI
-306 TIPAENDM
+306 SIPAENDM

-319 VRMGLLPEVGTY
+319 ILMGLLPEVATY

-351 LTTTISTT
+351 LTTTLSTT
-359 FCPTETKEDKGKYE
+359 FFSDEVKNNDGKYE
-373 NFRKLTHIAVGV
+373 NFRKRTHIAVGV
-385 FFCLMLMVFYFV
+385 FFCLMLLIFYFV
-397 ENDNMIDLLFRLA
+397 GSDNMIDLLFRLA

-415 PLLGLFALSMFTKI
+415 PLLGLFALSMFTNVEI
-429 QIKDKFSPIVCTIS
+429 NDNLSSIVCTIS

-454 DNSLGYELLLL
+454 SNSLGYELLLL
-465 NGIITFVGLL
+465 NGMLTFVGLL
-475 LIKRNDNTEC
+475 LIRK
-485 KILNK
+485 K

>member
-72 GMATSSSFTY
+72 GMAPSSGFTY

-143 LYVSAFLIHSFIFA
+143 LYVSAFLIHTFIFA

-183 HTLVKTDVIQTIFL
+183 HTLVKTDVIQTVFL

-234 KNNFVKYVLSGMLI
+234 KNSFVKYVLSGMLI

-293 GLYVGGIFIENGI
+293 GLYVSNIFIENGI
-306 TIPAENDM
+306 TIPVENDM

-319 VRMGLLPEVGTY
+319 VRMGLLPEVATY

-359 FCPTETKEDKGKYE
+359 FCPTQIKGNEGKFE

-397 ENDNMIDLLFRLA
+397 GSDNMIDLLFNLA

-415 PLLGLFALSMFTKI
+415 PLLGLFAFSMFTKYKI
-429 QIKDKFSPIVCTIS
+429 NDKLS
-443 PIICVI
+443 PIICI
-449 IQVLS
+449 ISPSICLAAQFLTN
-454 DNSLGYELLLL
+454 NSFGYELLLL

>member
-1 MHYLCT
+1 MWVILVIYL
-7 SFNDIFSLMIFIL
+7 S
-20 IAYILLILAVAFYK
+20 LILGVALYK
-34 RQSGNDVFFT
+34 RRRGNKAFFT

-109 TNIYEYLSL
+109 TNIYEYLEQRLGS
-118 RHGKHSY
+118 KSY
-125 RTASMFFILS
+125 HTASLFFILS

-143 LYVSAFLIHSFIFA
+143 LYVSALLIHTFIFA
-157 PLGIPFPLVAIL
+157 PLGIPFPLVAFL

-197 LGALIILLLLSYN
+197 LGALVGLLVLAYLGLDHSSASARLS
-210 QLGESFS
+210 E
-217 LGETLSQQ
+217 Q
-225 SFIVTDWVA
+225 SFIVTDWTA

-267 TLQEA
+267 TLKEA

-293 GLYVGGIFIENGI
+293 GLFVGGLFTQNGI
-306 TIPAENDM
+306 SIPTENDM

-319 VRMGLLPEVGTY
+319 VKMGLLPEVAQY

-359 FCPTETKEDKGKYE
+359 FCPTQIKGNEGKYE

-397 ENDNMIDLLFRLA
+397 GSDNMIDLLFNLA

-415 PLLGLFALSMFTKI
+415 PLLGLFAFSMFTKYKI
-429 QIKDKFSPIVCTIS
+429 NDKLS
-443 PIICVI
+443 PIICI
-449 IQVLS
+449 ISPSICLAAQFLTN
-454 DNSLGYELLLL
+454 NSFGYELLLL

-475 LIKRNDNTEC
+475 LIKRNDSTER

>member
-1 MHYLCT
+1 
-7 SFNDIFSLMIFIL
+7 MIFIL

-44 AEKNSSWAM
+44 AERNSSWAM

-72 GMATSSSFTY
+72 GMAPSSGFTY

-109 TNIYEYLSL
+109 TNIYEYLGQRLGS
-118 RHGKHSY
+118 KSY
-125 RTASMFFILS
+125 HTASLFFILS

-143 LYVSAFLIHSFIFA
+143 LYVCAVLIHTFIFA

-197 LGALIILLLLSYN
+197 LGALVGLLVLAYLGLDHSSASAGLS
-210 QLGESFS
+210 E
-217 LGETLSQQ
+217 Q

-319 VRMGLLPEVGTY
+319 VRMGLLPEVATY

-359 FCPTETKEDKGKYE
+359 FCLPEAKEDKGKYE

-397 ENDNMIDLLFRLA
+397 GSDNMIDLLFNLA

-415 PLLGLFALSMFTKI
+415 PLLGLFAFSIFTKYKI
-429 QIKDKFSPIVCTIS
+429 NDKLS
-443 PIICVI
+443 PIICI
-449 IQVLS
+449 ISPSICLAAQFLTN
-454 DNSLGYELLLL
+454 NSFGYELLLL

>member
-1 MHYLCT
+1 MWVILVIYL
-7 SFNDIFSLMIFIL
+7 S
-20 IAYILLILAVAFYK
+20 LILGVALYK
-34 RQSGNDVFFT
+34 RRRGNKAFFT

-72 GMATSSSFTY
+72 GMAPSSGFTY

-143 LYVSAFLIHSFIFA
+143 LYVSAFLIHTFIFA

-197 LGALIILLLLSYN
+197 LGALVGLLVLAYLGLDHSSASAGLS
-210 QLGESFS
+210 E
-217 LGETLSQQ
+217 Q
-225 SFIVTDWVA
+225 SFIVTDWAA

-319 VRMGLLPEVGTY
+319 VRMGLLPEVATY

-359 FCPTETKEDKGKYE
+359 FCPSETKEDKSKYE

-397 ENDNMIDLLFRLA
+397 GSDNMIDLLFSLA

-415 PLLGLFALSMFTKI
+415 PLLGLFAFSMFSKYKI
-429 QIKDKFSPIVCTIS
+429 NDKFS

-449 IQVLS
+449 SPLICLIIQYMS
-454 DNSLGYELLLL
+454 NNSFGYELLLL

-475 LIKRNDNTEC
+475 LIKRNDSTER

>member
-1 MHYLCT
+1 
-7 SFNDIFSLMIFIL
+7 MIFIL

-72 GMATSSSFTY
+72 GMAPSSGFTY

-109 TNIYEYLSL
+109 TNIYEYLGQRLGS
-118 RHGKHSY
+118 KSY
-125 RTASMFFILS
+125 HTASLFFILS

-143 LYVSAFLIHSFIFA
+143 LYVSAFLIHTFIFA

-267 TLQEA
+267 TLKEA

-293 GLYVGGIFIENGI
+293 GLYVSGIFIENGI
-306 TIPAENDM
+306 TIPTENDM

-319 VRMGLLPEVGTY
+319 VRMGLLPEVATY

-359 FCPTETKEDKGKYE
+359 FCPTQIKGNEGKFE
-373 NFRKLTHIAVGV
+373 SFRKLTHIAVGV

-397 ENDNMIDLLFRLA
+397 GSDNMIDLLFNLA

-415 PLLGLFALSMFTKI
+415 PLLGLFAFSMFTKYKI
-429 QIKDKFSPIVCTIS
+429 NDKFS

-449 IQVLS
+449 SPSICLAAQFLTN
-454 DNSLGYELLLL
+454 NSFGYELLLL

-475 LIKRNDNTEC
+475 LIKRNDSTER